1 MPSEKKKL
9 YYNRELSWMDFN
21 ARVLEEAQEKDNP
34 IMERLNFLAITGSNL
49 DEFFM
54 VRVAG
59 VKGQIRSGYSKPDDS
74 GLTPKE
80 LSAALEKKT
89 HEFMDRQYSC
99 LYRSILPTL
108 KKQADMEFR
117 SPDKM
122 NGEQLRFIGSYFHL
136 VLFPVLTPLAVD
148 SSRPFPTLAN
158 KSLNLAV
165 RLTERGNKDE
175 KCFAIVQVPSILSR
189 FAELPSDGGVRC
201 FALLEDII
209 TYHLGELFELHEI
222 KAVCPFR
229 ITRNSDLTIDEEA
242 DDFMY
247 EIQKSIK
254 LRKRGRP
261 VRLELQQH
269 ADADTRKF
277 LVKSLGVSDGEVYEL
292 PGPLDLTF
300 LSKFASLPGS
310 EQLRFAPI
318 RPTSPAGDF
327 WGYTDIFEAIRDG
340 DRMVHHPYET
350 FDCVVQFIAQ
360 AAEDKDVL
368 AIKQTLYRVSGNSPI
383 IASLIRAAENGKQVT
398 VLVELKARF
407 DEENNINWARKL
419 EKAGCHVIYGLS
431 GLKTHCKIAL
441 VVRREEDG
449 IRRYLHLGTG
459 NYNDSTAKLYTDL
472 GLFTCRESFGSDA
485 SSLFNVITGYSRPP
499 EYRHFIVAPHG
510 MRSFFEYMIRQEAQ
524 NAASGLPSGI
534 VAKVNSLVDPQII
547 EQLYRAS
554 QAGVQIKLIVR
565 GICCLVPG
573 VKGVSD
579 NITVISIVGQLL
591 EHSRIFRFE
600 NAGNPKVYM
609 GSADWMPR
617 NLDRRV
623 ELVFPIEDERLR
635 ERAFGILDTLLSDT
649 TNARYMRSDTGY
661 DRVDLRGKQRVTAQ
675 LVFYRQ
681 AQERLK
687 ELKSIEKDSVL
698 VPIHSADELDATQG
712 KDEL

>member
-1 MPSEKKKL
+1 MAPEKKKY

-21 ARVLEEAQEKDNP
+21 ARVLEEAQKKDNP
-34 IMERLNFLAITGSNL
+34 IMERLRFLAITGSNL

-59 VKGQIRSGYSKPDDS
+59 VKVQVRTGYTKPDDS

-80 LSAALEKKT
+80 LLAALEEKT
-89 HEFMDRQYSC
+89 HAFMDKQYSC
-99 LYRSILPTL
+99 LYRSILPAL
-108 KKQADMEFR
+108 KKQADMEFLP
-117 SPDKM
+117 PDKM
-122 NGEQLRFIGSYFHL
+122 NDEQLQFIGEYFHR

-165 RLTERGNKDE
+165 RLTSKENKGE
-175 KCFAIVQVPSILSR
+175 KCFAVVQVPSILPR
-189 FAELPSDGGVRC
+189 FKELPKNGETRC

-209 TYHLGELFELHEI
+209 TYYLEELFELHEI

-254 LRKRGRP
+254 RRKRGRP
-261 VRLELQQH
+261 VRLEILQRT
-269 ADADTRKF
+269 DGDTRKF
-277 LVKSLGVSDGEVYEL
+277 LIKTLDIAENEVYEL
-292 PGPLDLTF
+292 PGPIDLTF
-300 LSKFASLPGS
+300 FSKFAGLPGCERFS
-310 EQLRFAPI
+310 FAPI

-327 WGYTDIFEAIRDG
+327 WGYTDIFEAIREG
-340 DRMVHHPYET
+340 DRLVHHPYET

-360 AAEDKDVL
+360 AAEDEDVL

-419 EKAGCHVIYGLS
+419 EKAGCHVIYGLT

-459 NYNDSTAKLYTDL
+459 NYNDSTAKIYTDL

-499 EYRHFIVAPHG
+499 EYQHFIVAPHG
-510 MRSFFEYMIRQEAQ
+510 MRSFFVYMIRQEIE
-524 NAASGLPSGI
+524 NAKKGLPSGI
-534 VAKVNSLVDPQII
+534 TVKVNSLVDPELI
-547 EQLYRAS
+547 ELLYEAS
-554 QAGVQIKLIVR
+554 QAGVQIKMIVR
-565 GICCLVPG
+565 GICCLIPG
-573 VKGVSD
+573 IEGVSE

-600 NAGNPKVYM
+600 NAGNPRIYM

-623 ELVFPIEDERLR
+623 ELVFPIEDEKQKA
-635 ERAFGILDTLLSDT
+635 RAFSILDTMLSDT
-649 TNARYMRSDTGY
+649 TNARYMQSDTSY
-661 DRVDLRGKQRVTAQ
+661 VHVDLRGKQKISSQ
-675 LVFYRQ
+675 LTFYRE

-687 ELKSIEKDSVL
+687 ALQAIEKDSVL
-698 VPIHSADELDATQG
+698 IPIHSADE
-712 KDEL
+712 